1 MSAHEDGNEALA
13 AATRRRSRP
22 RATVAIRMCLA
33 VATLALTAST
43 SSPLD
48 CPLPAFTWMG
58 GAWPAR
64 LRLTGS
70 AQGLSA
76 WSILTLCK
84 MVTRGTPER
93 GEVRNPWGRA
103 GKPETRILRQQEAQE
118 VAESRA
124 KAWSQVLH
132 GRASRRGGKQDD
144 RDLDA
149 DDAVEVSITED
160 IKDFHERAAM
170 LLRESGGRM
179 NSLTFTYKWE
189 QRFGESLVTF
199 LSRQRLTVAEML
211 KQSNA
216 FWVVDMPGDHD
227 GAGQMSVYI
236 LNEKNLRVEN
246 ARETLGDQ
254 VQFICKTESSFRAAS
269 RFVSVLYSCR
279 NVQLEMLGKTEATV
293 SPLIKEWRNR
303 RHQGASRLESLMLD
317 DEAAEVAL
325 VGMPENESYSFSAAR
340 GKYDDDTNE
349 EEATTRQV
357 ECMKLPMEVHKH
369 LKLGPLLDSLEP
381 CLSGVDS
388 RFGLRQMHLAWTH
401 NCTCA
406 KSSV

>member
-1 MSAHEDGNEALA
+1 
-13 AATRRRSRP
+13 
-22 RATVAIRMCLA
+22 
-33 VATLALTAST
+33 
-43 SSPLD
+43 
-48 CPLPAFTWMG
+48 
-58 GAWPAR
+58 
-64 LRLTGS
+64 
-70 AQGLSA
+70 
-76 WSILTLCK
+76 

-132 GRASRRGGKQDD
+132 GRASRRGEKQDD

-254 VQFICKTESSFRAAS
+254 VQFICKTESSLRPFDFVQCQCFTVVEMCSWKCWARQKRRFRRSS
-269 RFVSVLYSCR
+269 RSGATGDTRVQAVLR
-279 NVQLEMLGKTEATV
+279 A
-293 SPLIKEWRNR
+293 
-303 RHQGASRLESLMLD
+303 
-317 DEAAEVAL
+317 
-325 VGMPENESYSFSAAR
+325 
-340 GKYDDDTNE
+340 
-349 EEATTRQV
+349 
-357 ECMKLPMEVHKH
+357 
-369 LKLGPLLDSLEP
+369 
-381 CLSGVDS
+381 
-388 RFGLRQMHLAWTH
+388 
-401 NCTCA
+401 
-406 KSSV
+406 

>member
-1 MSAHEDGNEALA
+1 
-13 AATRRRSRP
+13 
-22 RATVAIRMCLA
+22 
-33 VATLALTAST
+33 
-43 SSPLD
+43 
-48 CPLPAFTWMG
+48 MG

-64 LRLTGS
+64 LRLPGS
-70 AQGLSA
+70 APGLSA

-216 FWVVDMPGDHD
+216 FWVVDMPGDHG

-236 LNEKNLRVEN
+236 LNEKNLPVEN

-269 RFVSVLYSCR
+269 RFRAVSVLYSCR
-279 NVQLEMLGKTEATV
+279 NVQLEIGHPIDSGMGLSITIDKLRVLINKTLSTQ
-293 SPLIKEWRNR
+293 SLINQLLIKRVGLSIVIDNGKIG
-303 RHQGASRLESLMLD
+303 QGMRSC
-317 DEAAEVAL
+317 
-325 VGMPENESYSFSAAR
+325 
-340 GKYDDDTNE
+340 KCTNHDLY
-349 EEATTRQV
+349 AGGCQ
-357 ECMKLPMEVHKH
+357 
-369 LKLGPLLDSLEP
+369 
-381 CLSGVDS
+381 
-388 RFGLRQMHLAWTH
+388 
-401 NCTCA
+401 
-406 KSSV
+406 